1 MGWEAALPDE
11 LVKVLD
17 PVVETLCGL
26 VDPDEPIILL
36 RHRLFWLIEK
46 ACRDPGLDSRSLS
59 LQGRGVAYHGG
70 ELRSRKFINEFG
82 PFDQVLE
89 QRSVAWCDCRLSD
102 AHLPPLPTPHDAA
115 HTHGLVR
122 ITNFRLK
129 GPTV

>member
-1 MGWEAALPDE
+1 MARTIREVSTSVNGFLAVFMDPCVQVAHCDTDLAPLSMGWEAALPDE

-59 LQGRGVAYHGG
+59 LQSGGVAYHGG
-70 ELRSRKFINEFG
+70 ELRS
-82 PFDQVLE
+82 
-89 QRSVAWCDCRLSD
+89 
-102 AHLPPLPTPHDAA
+102 
-115 HTHGLVR
+115 
-122 ITNFRLK
+122 
-129 GPTV
+129 

>member
-1 MGWEAALPDE
+1 MTGVNGFLAVFMDPCVQVAHCNTDLAPLSMGWEAALPDE

-59 LQGRGVAYHGG
+59 LQSGGVAYHGG

-82 PFDQVLE
+82 PFDEVLE
-89 QRSVAWCDCRLSD
+89 QRSVAWCDC
-102 AHLPPLPTPHDAA
+102 
-115 HTHGLVR
+115 
-122 ITNFRLK
+122 
-129 GPTV
+129 